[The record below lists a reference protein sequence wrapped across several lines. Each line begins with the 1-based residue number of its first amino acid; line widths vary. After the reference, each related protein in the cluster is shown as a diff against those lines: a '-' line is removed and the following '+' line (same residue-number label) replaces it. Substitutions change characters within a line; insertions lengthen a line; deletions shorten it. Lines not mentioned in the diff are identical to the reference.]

1 MKQLN
6 TKKVGW
12 IGLGQMGEPM
22 VGHLLAQGVGVDVFN
37 RTPAKCQTVVAK
49 GAKACASVLELVQ
62 DNEIVF
68 LMVTDLPVIESLFTA
83 EILAAL
89 SGKLVVNMGTISP
102 SQNQQL
108 EALLAQHH
116 VDFVEAPVSGSS
128 KVAEAGK
135 LLVLSAGNA
144 EIIEQLKPL
153 FAAFSSQTFYY
164 GEVGKAGG
172 IKLMINAL
180 LGIFIQAYGE
190 ALVFAQQYGIEQ
202 QQVIEM
208 ISGSFMNS
216 QIFQAKVPMYQQND
230 FAPAFMMKHMTKDFN
245 LANTE
250 IEKMGKA
257 FPLIQQ
263 AAATYN
269 LANADG
275 LSELDMAGIY
285 RYLAK

>member
-1 MKQLN
+1 MKQFN

-22 VGHLLAQGVGVDVFN
+22 VGHLLAQGVAVDVYN
-37 RTPAKCQTVVAK
+37 RTAAKAQTVVAK
-49 GAKACASVLELVQ
+49 GAKCCDSVLELVQ
-62 DNEIVF
+62 NNDIVF
-68 LMVTDLPVIESLFTA
+68 LMVTDLPVIENLLTA
-83 EILAAL
+83 EVLQAL

-108 EALLAQHH
+108 EALLAQHNI
-116 VDFVEAPVSGSS
+116 VFVEAPVSGSS

-135 LLVLSAGNA
+135 LLVLSAGDA
-144 EIIEQLKPL
+144 DIIDQLRPL

-164 GEVGKAGG
+164 GAVGKAGG

-190 ALVFAQQYGIEQ
+190 ALVFAQQYGLEQ

-216 QIFQAKVPMYQQND
+216 QIFQAKVPMYQQDN
-230 FAPAFMMKHMTKDFN
+230 FEPAFMMKHMTKDFN
-245 LANTE
+245 LAQTE
-250 IEKMGKA
+250 IAKMGRA

-275 LSELDMAGIY
+275 LSELDMAAIY
-285 RYLAK
+285 QYLAK